1 MLVKNWLLIAVALFW
16 LLILV
21 LWCRANS
28 RRHLESLKS
37 QADQGRD
44 MMPRDQ
50 KTFLNQ

>member
-1 MLVKNWLLIAVALFW
+1 MLAKNWPLIALALFW
-16 LLILV
+16 ILILIM
-21 LWCRANS
+21 WTRAKS

-50 KTFLNQ
+50 KTFLN